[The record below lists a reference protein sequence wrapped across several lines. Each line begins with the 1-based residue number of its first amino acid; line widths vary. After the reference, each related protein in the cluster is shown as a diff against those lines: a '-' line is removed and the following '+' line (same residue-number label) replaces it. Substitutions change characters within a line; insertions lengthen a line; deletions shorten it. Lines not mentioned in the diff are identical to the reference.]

1 MADRPPKETKEFPMT
16 DLSAQF
22 EKISDKA
29 KSATDELKAAAH
41 ETRDQ
46 LETDIGSARD
56 RATAATEQLKRKA
69 DAARDDASSQWR
81 EIRDSWHDHVAKARA
96 RVQTAGDRLSA
107 HQAERDA
114 EFAETYAYD
123 AIAFALDAIDEAEVA
138 TMDALYARAIAAEL
152 RV

>member
-1 MADRPPKETKEFPMT
+1 MT

-29 KSATDELKAAAH
+29 KAATYQLKAAAH

-46 LETDIGSARD
+46 LETDVTSARD
-56 RATAATEQLKRKA
+56 RLSAATDQLKRKA

-81 EIRDSWHDHVAKARA
+81 EIRDSWHAHVAKART
-96 RVQTAGDRLSA
+96 RVQTAEDRLSA

-114 EFAETYAYD
+114 DLAETYAYD
-123 AIAFALDAIDEAEVA
+123 AIEFALDAIDEAEVA
-138 TMDALYARAIAAEL
+138 TMSALYARAIAAEV

>member
-1 MADRPPKETKEFPMT
+1 MT

-29 KSATDELKAAAH
+29 KAATYELKAAAH

-46 LETDIGSARD
+46 LETDVASARD
-56 RATAATEQLKRKA
+56 RASATTDQLKRKA

-81 EIRDSWHDHVAKARA
+81 DIRDSWHAHVANART

-114 EFAETYAYD
+114 DFAETYAYD
-123 AIAFALDAIDEAEVA
+123 AIEFALDAIDEAEVA
-138 TMDALYARAIAAEL
+138 TMSALYARAIAAEV

>member
-1 MADRPPKETKEFPMT
+1 MADLT
-16 DLSAQF
+16 AQF

-29 KSATDELKAAAH
+29 KAATYELKAAGR

-46 LETDIGSARD
+46 LETEVASARD
-56 RATAATEQLKRKA
+56 RATAATDQLKRKA

-81 EIRDSWHDHVAKARA
+81 EIRDSWHAHVAKVRT
-96 RVQTAGDRLSA
+96 RVQTAEDRLSA

-114 EFAETYAYD
+114 DVAETYAYD
-123 AIAFALDAIDEAEVA
+123 AIEFALDAIDEAEVA
-138 TMDALYARAIAAEL
+138 TMSALYARAIAAEL